1 MELKAF
7 EVHVW
12 QARLNVSTA
21 PFVELLSIDERDRAD
36 RFKFEHHRQRF
47 VAGRG
52 ILRSILAQYLNTN
65 PQDLKFSY
73 QPQGKPFLDQSLQ
86 FNLAHSEDLALIA
99 VTLDRPVG
107 IDVEAIRAIENL
119 EALAQRFFTS
129 TEYEAICQTQIEAR
143 SRLFFR
149 YWTCKE
155 AILKAT
161 GAGLSNLNGLEI
173 KTLPDPESRVDNWIL
188 REIPTKPDFVGTIA
202 VTYQSEALQFES
214 FFFN

>member
-1 MELKAF
+1 MDLKPG

-12 QARLNVSTA
+12 QARLNVSTV
-21 PFVELLSIDERDRAD
+21 PFDSLLSPDERDRAA
-36 RFKFEHHRQRF
+36 RFKFDLHRQRF

-52 ILRSILAQYLNTN
+52 ILRSILARYLKID
-65 PQDLKFSY
+65 PQALKFSY
-73 QPQGKPFLDQSLQ
+73 EPGGKPFLEERLQ

-107 IDVEAIRAIENL
+107 IDVEAIRSIENL
-119 EALAQRFFTS
+119 EALTERFFTS
-129 TEYEAICQTQIEAR
+129 NEYEAICRAQIEAR
-143 SRLFFR
+143 SGLFFR

-161 GAGLSNLNGLEI
+161 GAGLSKLSGLEI
-173 KTLPDPESRVDNWIL
+173 KTLPDPDTVLDNWFL
-188 REIPTKPDFVGTIA
+188 KEIPLNGDFVGAIA
-202 VTYQSEALQFES
+202 IASRNESLQFRS